1 MTTIRAY
8 PFEYVV
14 GGCAMVGLVLA
25 AATGTLAFAV
35 AAVAGVGGGA
45 LTLIYAA
52 SFLPVALILLWRR
65 PASRN

>member
-1 MTTIRAY
+1 
-8 PFEYVV
+8 
-14 GGCAMVGLVLA
+14 MVGLVLA
-25 AATGTLAFAV
+25 AAIGTLAFAVAAV

-65 PASRN
+65 PAPRS

>member
-1 MTTIRAY
+1 
-8 PFEYVV
+8 
-14 GGCAMVGLVLA
+14 MVGLVLA

-65 PASRN
+65 PAPRN